1 MYAIAVHGYHHFINI
16 FWELADANLG
26 KEGEIHDIH
35 DIHDILGSMS
45 YRRYKYSIYL

>member
-26 KEGEIHDIH
+26 KEREKEEKEEKEGF
-35 DIHDILGSMS
+35 
-45 YRRYKYSIYL
+45 Y